1 MKIPTRLKKE
11 NTIIDAAEQ
20 VFGQYGYK
28 NARMEEVS
36 KLAGI
41 TKVTLYSY
49 FQSKEN
55 LYMAVTYRALQ
66 SLADSYNRCIK
77 SLSGEDGLTIS
88 VCLMENFMNFCNE
101 HYLYSEALLDY
112 FSLIRSTSSVSDEL
126 KMTEALKESTYFSKV
141 QELHNLPF
149 KIYAKEIQRGIEDG
163 SIKPTIDPMFQTLH
177 TWTSVVGYVKVNAA
191 SGDASMPLFSLSLT
205 DLKGYILNLKREI
218 LKNN

>member
-11 NTIIDAAEQ
+11 NTIIDAAEN
-20 VFGQYGYK
+20 VFGQYGFK
-28 NARMEEVS
+28 NARMEEVA
-36 KLAGI
+36 KIAGI

-66 SLADSYNRCIK
+66 SLADSYNRLIK
-77 SLSGEDGLTIS
+77 RLTGENGLVVS
-88 VCLMENFMNFCNE
+88 VSLMENFMNFCDD

-112 FSLIRSTSSVSDEL
+112 FSVIRSSSAIGDDT

-149 KIYAKEIQRGIEDG
+149 KIYAREIQRGIDDG
-163 SIKPTIDPMFQTLH
+163 SIKPNIDPMFQTLH
-177 TWTSVVGYVKVNAA
+177 TWTSVVGYVKINAA
-191 SGDASMPLFSLSLT
+191 SGDASMPLFSLSLA
-205 DLKGYILNLKREI
+205 DLKGYILEQKREI
-218 LKNN
+218 LRNY

>member
-11 NTIIDAAEQ
+11 NTIIDAAEI
-20 VFGQYGYK
+20 VFGQYGFK

-36 KLAGI
+36 KIAGI

-66 SLADSYNRCIK
+66 SLADSYNRLIK
-77 SLSGEDGLTIS
+77 KLTGENGLVVS
-88 VCLMENFMNFCNE
+88 VSLMENFMNFCDD

-112 FSLIRSTSSVSDEL
+112 FSVIRSSSAIGDNT

-149 KIYAKEIQRGIEDG
+149 KIYAREIQRGIDDG
-163 SIKPTIDPMFQTLH
+163 SIKPNIDPMFQTLH
-177 TWTSVVGYVKVNAA
+177 TWTSVVGYVKINAA
-191 SGDASMPLFSLSLT
+191 SGDASMPLFSLSLA
-205 DLKGYILNLKREI
+205 DLKGYILDQKREI
-218 LKNN
+218 LRNY